1 MEGAVVTSPTS
12 DLVAACRLLAEAGLS
27 PGSSGNVSIRAGD
40 RVFATPSGASLRRV
54 LAEELSIVGMDG
66 VPISGRPVT
75 KELGMHLAV
84 YAARPEVGA
93 VVHLHSRA
101 ATAVSC
107 LENADDEDPLPA
119 YTPYRIRSLGRV
131 ALVPYA
137 PPGSAELTAG
147 VAAAVGSSAVMLL
160 ANHGSLV
167 CAPDI
172 TTAVDLSEELEAA
185 AELTLALRNLPA
197 RLIDPQRAWG

>member
-1 MEGAVVTSPTS
+1 MEGALVTDPAG

-27 PGSSGNVSIRAGD
+27 PGSSGNVSIRAGG
-40 RVFATPSGASLRRV
+40 RVLATPSGASLRRV
-54 LAEELSIVGMDG
+54 LADELSIVGMDG
-66 VPISGRPVT
+66 VPISGQRVT
-75 KELGMHLAV
+75 KELGMHLAA
-84 YAARPEVGA
+84 YAARPEVRA
-93 VVHLHSRA
+93 VVHLHSPA

-107 LENADDEDPLPA
+107 LENAEGDDPLPA

-137 PPGSAELTAG
+137 PPGSAPLTAG
-147 VAAAVGSSAVMLL
+147 VAAVVGSSSVLLL

-172 TTAVDLSEELEAA
+172 MTAVDLSEELEAA
-185 AELTLALRNLPA
+185 AELTLALRDLPA
-197 RLIDPQRAWG
+197 RLLDPDRAWG

>member
-1 MEGAVVTSPTS
+1 VSSAAE

-27 PGSSGNVSIRAGD
+27 PGSSGNVSLRVED
-40 RVFATPSGASLRRV
+40 RVLATPSGASLRRV
-54 LAEELSIVGMDG
+54 RADELSIVGLDG
-66 VPISGRPVT
+66 VPISGERVT
-75 KELGMHLAV
+75 KELGMHLAA
-84 YAARPEVGA
+84 YAARPEARA
-93 VVHLHSRA
+93 VVHLHSRT

-107 LENADDEDPLPA
+107 LQNADGEDPLPA
-119 YTPYRIRSLGRV
+119 YTPYRIRSLGAV

-147 VAAAVGSSAVMLL
+147 VAAVIGSSPVLLL

-167 CAPDI
+167 CAPDL

-185 AELTLALRNLPA
+185 AELTLALRGLPV
-197 RLIDPQRAWG
+197 RLLDRERAWG